1 MTNSNPEP
9 DRPDAVW
16 TLVLTADGTVL
27 VADGGA
33 PTSWIGSRL
42 ADRTDVPEDVKAA
55 SRELVERAHQSSRP
69 TTFTVPLRS
78 GQTRRR
84 VHLTVVDALAVHRVP
99 TDLRAL
105 LHCALDALRRQ
116 AQSVDVALHIDV
128 QEAVPRT
135 VLLDANKVAWAVTAI
150 VGNALRY
157 VPHGSPLM
165 PGGTIAVHVRY
176 AEASH
181 EIAIEVQDDGPGIPA
196 DKLPQL
202 FEAGSD
208 RGRGGLGLLM
218 VRDVVVAHGGHVEVQ
233 SHERGAERGTTV
245 RLTLPVS

>member
-1 MTNSNPEP
+1 MTDSNPEP
-9 DRPDAVW
+9 DGVW

-27 VADGGA
+27 AADGGA

-42 ADRTDVPEDVKAA
+42 AECTDVPEDVHEA
-55 SRELVERAHQSSRP
+55 SRALVERAHNSSRAA
-69 TTFTVPLRS
+69 TFIVPLRS
-78 GQTRRR
+78 GQKRLR

-99 TDLRAL
+99 TDLRTL
-105 LHCALDALRRQ
+105 LPCALDALRRQ
-116 AQSVDVALHIDV
+116 AQSLDVALHIDV
-128 QEAVPRT
+128 QGALPHT
-135 VLLDANKVAWAVTAI
+135 VLLDANKVAWAVTAL

-157 VPHGSPLM
+157 VPHGSPVM
-165 PGGTIAVHVRY
+165 PGGTIAVHARY
-176 AEASH
+176 SDAMR

-196 DKLPQL
+196 DRLPRL

-208 RGRGGLGLLM
+208 PGRGGLGLLM
-218 VRDVVVAHGGHVEVQ
+218 VRDVVVAHGGHIEVE